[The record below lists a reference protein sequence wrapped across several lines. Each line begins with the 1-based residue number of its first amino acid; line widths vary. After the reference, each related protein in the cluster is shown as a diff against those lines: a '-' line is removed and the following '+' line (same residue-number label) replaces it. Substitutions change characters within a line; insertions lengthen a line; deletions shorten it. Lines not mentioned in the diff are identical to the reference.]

1 MMKGNRAFIML
12 ILFPLLF
19 VIFSSTSVFSQ
30 TPRDRLKAEAT
41 EPIYTTLESPP
52 SYIWDCIIARM
63 LIDLQGK

>member
-1 MMKGNRAFIML
+1 MRVNRAFGILVLFTSLVML
-12 ILFPLLF
+12 L
-19 VIFSSTSVFSQ
+19 TSNAIYSQ

-63 LIDLQGK
+63 IIDLQEK